1 MISVCIATYN
11 GEKYI
16 HEQIASILQQIG
28 NDDEIVV
35 SDDGSTDKT
44 LDVVRSFD
52 AQNIHIYINKG
63 DHGYTPNFENAL
75 RNAHGDYIF
84 LSDQDYSCMPDKVEA
99 CMKYLKVN
107 DFVVSDALIVD
118 GDNKLLFDSFCE
130 QRKSKFGFLNT
141 LIRFSY
147 LGCCF
152 AFRRKVLS
160 KALPFPKNH
169 ILCTHD
175 NWLALVSTAFY
186 KSAFIPLPL
195 IRYRR
200 YGGNAS
206 SGAKNANKSILFM
219 IHYRLYLLFHLIG
232 RCLVAK

>member
-16 HEQIASILQQIG
+16 HDQIASILQQIG
-28 NDDEIVV
+28 KDDEIVV

-44 LDVVRSFD
+44 LDVVRSFNS
-52 AQNIHIYINKG
+52 QNIHIYINKG

-75 RNAHGDYIF
+75 RNSHGDYIF
-84 LSDQDYSCMPDKVEA
+84 LSDQDDIWMPDKVTT
-99 CMKYLKVN
+99 CMKYLQTN

-118 GDNKLLFDSFCE
+118 AEGKTLFNSFCE
-130 QRKSKFGFLNT
+130 QRKSKFGFLHT
-141 LIRFSY
+141 LVRFSY

-152 AFRRKVLS
+152 AFRRKVLD
-160 KALPFPKNH
+160 KALPFPSNH

-206 SGAKNANKSILFM
+206 SGAKSANKSLLFM
-219 IHYRLYLLFHLIG
+219 IRYRLYLLWHLIG
-232 RCLVAK
+232 RC

>member
-84 LSDQDYSCMPDKVEA
+84 LSDQDDIWMPDKVEA

-118 GDNKLLFDSFCE
+118 GDNKPLFDSFCE

-152 AFRRKVLS
+152 AFRRKVMS

>member
-84 LSDQDYSCMPDKVEA
+84 LSDQDDIWMPDKVEA

>member
-84 LSDQDYSCMPDKVEA
+84 LSDQDDIWMPDKVEA
-99 CMKYLKVN
+99 CMKSLKVN

-118 GDNKLLFDSFCE
+118 GDNKPLFDSFCE

>member
-28 NDDEIVV
+28 DVDEIVV

-84 LSDQDYSCMPDKVEA
+84 LSDQDDIWMPDKVEA

-118 GDNKLLFDSFCE
+118 GDNKPLFDSFCE

>member
-84 LSDQDYSCMPDKVEA
+84 LSDQDDIWMPDKVEA

-118 GDNKLLFDSFCE
+118 GDNKPPFDSFCE

-169 ILCTHD
+169 MLCTHD

>member
-84 LSDQDYSCMPDKVEA
+84 LSDQDDIWMPDKVEA

-118 GDNKLLFDSFCE
+118 GDNKPLFDSFCE

-219 IHYRLYLLFHLIG
+219 IHYRLYLLFHLIV

>member
-84 LSDQDYSCMPDKVEA
+84 LSDQDDIWMPDKVEA

-118 GDNKLLFDSFCE
+118 GDNKPLFDSFCE

-200 YGGNAS
+200 SGGNAS

>member
-84 LSDQDYSCMPDKVEA
+84 LSDQDDIWMPDKVEA

-118 GDNKLLFDSFCE
+118 GNNKPLFDSFCE

>member
-84 LSDQDYSCMPDKVEA
+84 LSDQDDIWMPDKVEA

-118 GDNKLLFDSFCE
+118 GDNKPLFDSFCE

-186 KSAFIPLPL
+186 RSAFIPLPL

>member
-84 LSDQDYSCMPDKVEA
+84 LSDQDDIWMPDKVEA

-118 GDNKLLFDSFCE
+118 GDNKPLFDSFCE

-219 IHYRLYLLFHLIG
+219 IHYRLYLLFQLIG

>member
-84 LSDQDYSCMPDKVEA
+84 LSDQDDIWMPDKVEA
-99 CMKYLKVN
+99 SMKYLKVN

-118 GDNKLLFDSFCE
+118 GDNKPLFDSFCE

>member
-84 LSDQDYSCMPDKVEA
+84 LSDQDDIWMPDKVEA

-107 DFVVSDALIVD
+107 DFVVSDAQIVD
-118 GDNKLLFDSFCE
+118 GDNKPLFDSFCE

>member
-84 LSDQDYSCMPDKVEA
+84 LSDQDDIWMPDKVEA

-107 DFVVSDALIVD
+107 DFVVSDAQIVD
-118 GDNKLLFDSFCE
+118 GDNKPLFDSFCE

-219 IHYRLYLLFHLIG
+219 IHYRLYLLFHLIW

>member
-84 LSDQDYSCMPDKVEA
+84 LSDQDDIWMPDKVEA

-118 GDNKLLFDSFCE
+118 GDNKPLFDSFCE

>member
-52 AQNIHIYINKG
+52 AQNIHIYINNG

-84 LSDQDYSCMPDKVEA
+84 LSDQDDIWMPDKVEA

-118 GDNKLLFDSFCE
+118 GDNKPLFDSFCE

>member
-84 LSDQDYSCMPDKVEA
+84 LSDQDDIWMPDKVEA

-118 GDNKLLFDSFCE
+118 GDNKPLFDSFCE

-219 IHYRLYLLFHLIG
+219 IHYRLYLLFHLIW

>member
-84 LSDQDYSCMPDKVEA
+84 LSDQDDIWMPDKVEA

-118 GDNKLLFDSFCE
+118 GDNKPLFDSFCE

-169 ILCTHD
+169 ILCTHY

>member
-84 LSDQDYSCMPDKVEA
+84 LSDQDDIWMPDKVEA

-107 DFVVSDALIVD
+107 DFVVSYALIVD
-118 GDNKLLFDSFCE
+118 GDNKPLFDSFCE

>member
-28 NDDEIVV
+28 DVDEIVV

-84 LSDQDYSCMPDKVEA
+84 LSDQDDIWMPDKVEA

-118 GDNKLLFDSFCE
+118 GDNKPLFGSFCE

>member
-84 LSDQDYSCMPDKVEA
+84 LSDQDDIWMPDKVEA

-118 GDNKLLFDSFCE
+118 GDNKPLFNSFCE

>member
-84 LSDQDYSCMPDKVEA
+84 LSDQDDIWMPDKVEA

-118 GDNKLLFDSFCE
+118 GDNKPLVDSFCE

>member
-44 LDVVRSFD
+44 LDVVRSFG

-84 LSDQDYSCMPDKVEA
+84 LSDQDDIWMPDKVEA

-118 GDNKLLFDSFCE
+118 GDNKPLFDSFCE

-152 AFRRKVLS
+152 AFRRKVLF

>member
-84 LSDQDYSCMPDKVEA
+84 LSDQDDIWMPDKVEA

-118 GDNKLLFDSFCE
+118 GDNKPLFDSFCE

-232 RCLVAK
+232 RCLFAK

>member
-84 LSDQDYSCMPDKVEA
+84 LSDQDDIWMPDKVEA

-118 GDNKLLFDSFCE
+118 GDNKPLFDSFCE

-141 LIRFSY
+141 LIRFSC

>member
-84 LSDQDYSCMPDKVEA
+84 LSDQDDVWMPDKVEA

-118 GDNKLLFDSFCE
+118 GDNKPLFDSFCE

>member
-84 LSDQDYSCMPDKVEA
+84 LSDQDDIWMPDKVEA

-118 GDNKLLFDSFCE
+118 GDNKPLFDSFCE

-219 IHYRLYLLFHLIG
+219 IYYRLYLLFHLIG